1 MPVFKG
7 GKKSTKNKIYI
18 INTKIEKLLCKK
30 KVLSVLKDG
39 KKINKFFFLNIPFW
53 KMETKSTEKYHAK
66 KYILPLLNDKKKIYK
81 KLEKIPCQ
89 KKKFYLLWKLEKYL
103 EKKMKND
110 HAKKKEI
117 KLFLQIKLIFF
128 FLKNR

>member
-39 KKINKFFFLNIPFW
+39 KKINKFFFLNIPF
-53 KMETKSTEKYHAK
+53 
-66 KYILPLLNDKKKIYK
+66 
-81 KLEKIPCQ
+81 
-89 KKKFYLLWKLEKYL
+89 
-103 EKKMKND
+103 
-110 HAKKKEI
+110 
-117 KLFLQIKLIFF
+117 
-128 FLKNR
+128 